1 MIKSEPKSILLF
13 MASHYDLLRDLFDIQ
28 VKNDFITKES
38 LNICLENYEKNIR
51 EQLTEYQILVEQ
63 NDDFAFN
70 QPYFVLFEFIHQ
82 QFKPLLPD
90 EIEHFGQAIRTL
102 FLKIKE
108 GINDDKNI
116 LLERIEAL
124 SNQIKKFTSAVVNN
138 TKSLLAE
145 SRELKANNKKIDY
158 QEKIHKARYLI
169 ENYISPLNTILDV
182 NHSQSIYNELL
193 NVSQFTNVK
202 RFDYADESI
211 RREFEKLYHLLR
223 QVAKDLNLQ
232 SVILTNELLP
242 LIERIKTESQYLRGF
257 HFYLTNGN
265 CYKGIE
271 PPHIF
276 VSTRDNIYNRFIYE
290 NTKEYFEQF
299 KNEEEIIIVED
310 SQQTNDWLFDK
321 SKYKETLDKNLPVD
335 DFFKWCEDSIKQE
348 NENFSFDNFFMVTSL
363 LFEEDYEI
371 SLNKNGKKIS
381 LSNEESE
388 LIMPKLTIKKQ
399 EDVSRQA

>member
-1 MIKSEPKSILLF
+1 MIKSEPKSILVF
-13 MASHYDLLRDLFDIQ
+13 IASHYDLLRDLFDIQ
-28 VKNDFITKES
+28 AKNDIITKES
-38 LNICLENYEKNIR
+38 LNNCLENYEKNIR

-63 NDDFAFN
+63 NDDFRFN
-70 QPYFVLFEFIHQ
+70 EPYFVLFEFIHQ
-82 QFKPLLPD
+82 QFKPLLPE

-138 TKSLLAE
+138 TKSLLTE

-158 QEKIHKARYLI
+158 KEKIHKARYLI

-223 QVAKDLNLQ
+223 QVGKDLNLQ

-257 HFYLTNGN
+257 HYYLTNGN

-271 PPHIF
+271 PPQIF
-276 VSTRDNIYNRFIYE
+276 VTTRDNIYNRFIYE

-299 KNEEEIIIVED
+299 KNEEEVIVVED

-321 SKYKETLDKNLPVD
+321 SKYKETLEKNLPVE

-348 NENFSFDNFFMVTSL
+348 NENFSFDNFFMVSSL

-371 SLNKNGKKIS
+371 SVNKDGKKNS
-381 LSNEESE
+381 LSNEEAE

>member
-28 VKNDFITKES
+28 VKNDIITKES

-271 PPHIF
+271 TPHIF

-335 DFFKWCEDSIKQE
+335 DFFKWCESSIKQE
-348 NENFSFDNFFMVTSL
+348 NENFSFDNYFMVTSL

-371 SLNKNGKKIS
+371 SVNKEEKNIS
-381 LSNEESE
+381 VSNDEME

-399 EDVSRQA
+399 EDVSI

>member
-1 MIKSEPKSILLF
+1 MIKSEPKSILQF
-13 MASHYDLLRDLFDIQ
+13 MASHYDLLRDLFDLQ
-28 VKNDFITKES
+28 VKNDIITKES
-38 LNICLENYEKNIR
+38 LNICLENYDKNIR
-51 EQLTEYQILVEQ
+51 EQLTEYQILIEQ

-82 QFKPLLPD
+82 QFKPLLPE

-124 SNQIKKFTSAVVNN
+124 SNQIKKFTNAVVNN
-138 TKSLLAE
+138 TKSLLTE

-232 SVILTNELLP
+232 SVTLTNELLP

-257 HFYLTNGN
+257 HHYLTNGN

-271 PPHIF
+271 PPRIF
-276 VSTRDNIYNRFIYE
+276 VLTRDNIYNKFVYE

-299 KNEEEIIIVED
+299 QHEEEVFVIED
-310 SQQTNDWLFDK
+310 AQQTNDWLFDK
-321 SKYKETLDKNLPVD
+321 SKYKETLNQNLPVE
-335 DFFKWCEDSIKQE
+335 DFFKWCENSIKEE
-348 NENFSFDNFFMVTSL
+348 NEDFSFDNFFMVTSL
-363 LFEEDYEI
+363 LFEEDYEVSVSKDGKNI
-371 SLNKNGKKIS
+371 SV
-381 LSNEESE
+381 SNENSE

-399 EDVSRQA
+399 EDVSR

>member
-1 MIKSEPKSILLF
+1 MIKSEPKSILQF

-28 VKNDFITKES
+28 VKNDIITKES
-38 LNICLENYEKNIR
+38 LNICFENYDKNIR

-70 QPYFVLFEFIHQ
+70 EPYFILFEFIHQ
-82 QFKPLLPD
+82 QFKPLLPE
-90 EIEHFGQAIRTL
+90 EIEHFGQSIRTL

-108 GINDDKNI
+108 GINEDKNI
-116 LLERIEAL
+116 LLERIEVL
-124 SNQIKKFTSAVVNN
+124 SSQIRKFTNAVVNN
-138 TKSLLAE
+138 TKSLLTE

-193 NVSQFTNVK
+193 NISQFTNVK
-202 RFDYADESI
+202 RFDYGDESI

-223 QVAKDLNLQ
+223 QVGKDLNTQ

-257 HFYLTNGN
+257 HHYLTNGN

-276 VSTRDNIYNRFIYE
+276 ASTRDNIYNRFIYE

-299 KNEEEIIIVED
+299 KNEAEIIVVEN
-310 SQQTNDWLFDK
+310 SEQANEWLFDK
-321 SKYKETLDKNLPVD
+321 SKYKETLNRNLPVE
-335 DFFKWCEDSIKQE
+335 DFFKWCENSIKQE

-363 LFEEDYEI
+363 LFEEDYEVSVNKDKKATSI
-371 SLNKNGKKIS
+371 SND
-381 LSNEESE
+381 ETE
-388 LIMPKLTIKKQ
+388 LIMSKLTIKKQ
-399 EDVSRQA
+399 EDVSR

>member
-1 MIKSEPKSILLF
+1 MIKSEPRSILLF

-28 VKNDFITKES
+28 VKNDIITREF
-38 LNICLENYEKNIR
+38 LNIILENYEKNIR

-70 QPYFVLFEFIHQ
+70 EPYLILFEFIHQ
-82 QFKPLLPD
+82 QFKPLLP
-90 EIEHFGQAIRTL
+90 ETIEKYGESIRNL
-102 FLKIKE
+102 FSGIKQ
-108 GINDDKNI
+108 GIYAEKNI
-116 LLERIEAL
+116 LLDRIEAL
-124 SNQIKKFTSAVVNN
+124 SQEIKKFTNAIVNN
-138 TKSLLAE
+138 TKSLLTE

-193 NVSQFTNVK
+193 SISQFTNVK

-223 QVAKDLNLQ
+223 QVGKDLNLQ

-257 HFYLTNGN
+257 HYYLTNGN

-276 VSTRDNIYNRFIYE
+276 H
-290 NTKEYFEQF
+290 
-299 KNEEEIIIVED
+299 
-310 SQQTNDWLFDK
+310 
-321 SKYKETLDKNLPVD
+321 
-335 DFFKWCEDSIKQE
+335 
-348 NENFSFDNFFMVTSL
+348 
-363 LFEEDYEI
+363 
-371 SLNKNGKKIS
+371 
-381 LSNEESE
+381 
-388 LIMPKLTIKKQ
+388 
-399 EDVSRQA
+399 

>member
-1 MIKSEPKSILLF
+1 MIKSEPKSILQF
-13 MASHYDLLRDLFDIQ
+13 MASHYELLRDFFDLQ
-28 VKNDFITKES
+28 VKNDIITKAS
-38 LNICLENYEKNIR
+38 LNLCLENYDKNIR
-51 EQLTEYQILVEQ
+51 EQLTEYQILIEQ

-82 QFKPLLPD
+82 QFKPLLPE

-124 SNQIKKFTSAVVNN
+124 LNQIRKFTNAVVNN
-138 TKSLLAE
+138 TKSLLTE

-193 NVSQFTNVK
+193 NVSHFSNVK

-232 SVILTNELLP
+232 SIALTNELLP

-257 HFYLTNGN
+257 HHYLTNGN

-271 PPHIF
+271 PLRIF
-276 VSTRDNIYNRFIYE
+276 LSTRDNIYNKFVYE

-299 KNEEEIIIVED
+299 QHEEEVFVIED
-310 SQQTNDWLFDK
+310 SEQTNDWLFDK
-321 SKYKETLDKNLPVD
+321 SKYKDALNQNLPVE
-335 DFFKWCEDSIKQE
+335 DFFKWCENSIKE
-348 NENFSFDNFFMVTSL
+348 ESEDFSFDNYFMVTSL
-363 LFEEDYEI
+363 LFEEDYEV
-371 SLNKNGKKIS
+371 SVSKDGKKIS
-381 LSNEESE
+381 VSNENTE

-399 EDVSRQA
+399 EHVSRQT

>member
-13 MASHYDLLRDLFDIQ
+13 IATHYDLLRDLFHIQ
-28 VKNDFITKES
+28 VKNNIITKET
-38 LNICLENYEKNIR
+38 LNVCIESYDKNIR

-70 QPYFVLFEFIHQ
+70 EPYLILFEFIHQ
-82 QFKPLLPD
+82 QFKPLLPE
-90 EIEHFGQAIRTL
+90 EIEHFGEAIRTL

-108 GINDDKNI
+108 GINEDKNI

-124 SNQIKKFTSAVVNN
+124 SSQIKKFTNAVVNN

-145 SRELKANNKKIDY
+145 SKELKANNKKIDY

-202 RFDYADESI
+202 RFDYIDESI

-223 QVAKDLNLQ
+223 QVVKDLNLQ
-232 SVILTNELLP
+232 SIILTNELLP
-242 LIERIKTESQYLRGF
+242 LIDRIKTESEYLRGF

-265 CYKGIE
+265 CYKDIQ
-271 PPHIF
+271 PPKIF
-276 VSTRDNIYNRFIYE
+276 VTTRDNIYNRFVYHPHERI
-290 NTKEYFEQF
+290 
-299 KNEEEIIIVED
+299 
-310 SQQTNDWLFDK
+310 L
-321 SKYKETLDKNLPVD
+321 
-335 DFFKWCEDSIKQE
+335 
-348 NENFSFDNFFMVTSL
+348 
-363 LFEEDYEI
+363 
-371 SLNKNGKKIS
+371 
-381 LSNEESE
+381 
-388 LIMPKLTIKKQ
+388 
-399 EDVSRQA
+399 

>member
-1 MIKSEPKSILLF
+1 MIKSEPKSILQF
-13 MASHYDLLRDLFDIQ
+13 IASHYDLLRDLFDIQ
-28 VKNDFITKES
+28 VKNNIITTEA
-38 LNICLENYEKNIR
+38 LNICLETYDRNIR
-51 EQLTEYQILVEQ
+51 EQLTEYQILVVQ
-63 NDDFAFN
+63 NDDFTFN
-70 QPYFVLFEFIHQ
+70 EPYFILFEFIHQ
-82 QFKPLLPD
+82 QFKPLLPE
-90 EIEHFGQAIRTL
+90 EIEHFGEAIRTL

-124 SNQIKKFTSAVVNN
+124 SNQIKKFTNAVVNN
-138 TKSLLAE
+138 TKSLLTE
-145 SRELKANNKKIDY
+145 SKELKANNKKIDY
-158 QEKIHKARYLI
+158 QEKIQKARYLI

-193 NVSQFTNVK
+193 NVSQFTNVR

-257 HFYLTNGN
+257 HYYLTNGN
-265 CYKGIE
+265 CYKEIE
-271 PPHIF
+271 PPRIF
-276 VSTRDNIYNRFIYE
+276 VSIRDNIYNKFVYE

-299 KNEEEIIIVED
+299 KHEDEVIVVED
-310 SQQTNDWLFDK
+310 SQQPNDWLFDK
-321 SKYKETLDKNLPVD
+321 PKFKEALNKNLPVD
-335 DFFKWCEDSIKQE
+335 DFFKWCERSIKQE
-348 NENFSFDNFFMVTSL
+348 NDNFSFDNFFMVTSL
-363 LFEEDYEI
+363 IFEEDYEI
-371 SLNKNGKKIS
+371 SASKDGKRVS
-381 LSNEESE
+381 VSNEHLE

-399 EDVSRQA
+399 EDVSR

>member
-1 MIKSEPKSILLF
+1 

-28 VKNDFITKES
+28 VKNNIIAKEA
-38 LNICLENYEKNIR
+38 LNVCIESYDKNIR

-70 QPYFVLFEFIHQ
+70 EPYLILFEFIHQ
-82 QFKPLLPD
+82 KFKPLLPE
-90 EIEHFGQAIRTL
+90 EIEHFGEAIRTL

-108 GINDDKNI
+108 GINEDKNI

-124 SNQIKKFTSAVVNN
+124 SSQIKKFTNAVVNN
-138 TKSLLAE
+138 TKSLLSE
-145 SRELKANNKKIDY
+145 SKDLKANNKKIDY

-202 RFDYADESI
+202 RFDYIDESI

-223 QVAKDLNLQ
+223 QVVKDLNLQ
-232 SVILTNELLP
+232 SIILTNELLP
-242 LIERIKTESQYLRGF
+242 LIDRIKTESEYLRGF

-265 CYKGIE
+265 CYKEIQ
-271 PPHIF
+271 PPKIF
-276 VSTRDNIYNRFIYE
+276 VPTRDNIYNRFVYE

-299 KNEEEIIIVED
+299 KHEDEIVVVED
-310 SQQTNDWLFDK
+310 SQQTSDWIFDK
-321 SKYKETLDKNLPVD
+321 SKYKESLNKNLPVE
-335 DFFKWCEDSIKQE
+335 DFFKWCESSIKQE
-348 NENFSFDNFFMVTSL
+348 SESFSFDNFFMVTSL
-363 LFEEDYEI
+363 LFEDDYEI
-371 SLNKNGKKIS
+371 SVNKVGKKIS
-381 LSNEESE
+381 VSNENSE
-388 LIMPKLTIKKQ
+388 LVMPRLTIKRQ
-399 EDVSRQA
+399 EDVSR

>member
-1 MIKSEPKSILLF
+1 MIKSEPKSILQF

-28 VKNDFITKES
+28 VKNDIITKEA
-38 LNICLENYEKNIR
+38 LNICIENYDKNIQA
-51 EQLTEYQILVEQ
+51 QLTEYQILVEQ

-70 QPYFVLFEFIHQ
+70 EPYLILFEFIHQ
-82 QFKPLLPD
+82 QFKPLLPE
-90 EIEHFGQAIRTL
+90 EIEHFGQSIGTL

-124 SNQIKKFTSAVVNN
+124 STQIKKFTNAVVNN
-138 TKSLLAE
+138 TKSLLTE
-145 SRELKANNKKIDY
+145 SKELKANNKKIDY

-193 NVSQFTNVK
+193 NVSQFSNVK
-202 RFDYADESI
+202 RFDYGVESI

-223 QVAKDLNLQ
+223 QVGKDLNTQ

-257 HFYLTNGN
+257 HHYLNNGN

-271 PPHIF
+271 PPRIF
-276 VSTRDNIYNRFIYE
+276 VSTRDNIYNRFVYE
-290 NTKEYFEQF
+290 NTKEYFDQF
-299 KNEEEIIIVED
+299 ENEAELIVVED
-310 SQQTNDWLFDK
+310 DQQTNDWLFDK
-321 SKYKETLDKNLPVD
+321 SKYKKTLNNNLPVE
-335 DFFKWCEDSIKQE
+335 DFFRWCESSIKQE
-348 NENFSFDNFFMVTSL
+348 SENFSFDNYFMVTSL
-363 LFEEDYEI
+363 LFEDDYEVTVNKEGKNI
-371 SLNKNGKKIS
+371 SVFNDK
-381 LSNEESE
+381 SE
-388 LIMPKLTIKKQ
+388 LIMPKLTIKKK
-399 EDVSRQA
+399 EDVSR

>member
-1 MIKSEPKSILLF
+1 

-28 VKNDFITKES
+28 VKNDIITKES

-335 DFFKWCEDSIKQE
+335 DFFKWCESSIKQE
-348 NENFSFDNFFMVTSL
+348 NENFSFDNYFMVTSL

-371 SLNKNGKKIS
+371 SVNKEEKNIS
-381 LSNEESE
+381 VSNDEME

-399 EDVSRQA
+399 EDVYR

>member
-1 MIKSEPKSILLF
+1 MIKSEPKSILFF

-28 VKNDFITKES
+28 AKNDIITKES

-51 EQLTEYQILVEQ
+51 EQLTEHQILVEQ
-63 NDDFAFN
+63 NDDFRFN
-70 QPYFVLFEFIHQ
+70 EPYFVLFEFIHQ
-82 QFKPLLPD
+82 QFKPLLPE

-124 SNQIKKFTSAVVNN
+124 SNQIKKFTSAVANN
-138 TKSLLAE
+138 TKSLLTE

-158 QEKIHKARYLI
+158 KEKIHKARYLI

-223 QVAKDLNLQ
+223 QVGKDLNLQ

-257 HFYLTNGN
+257 HYYLTNGN

-271 PPHIF
+271 PPQIF
-276 VSTRDNIYNRFIYE
+276 VTTRDNIYNRFIYE

-299 KNEEEIIIVED
+299 KNEEEVIVVED

-321 SKYKETLDKNLPVD
+321 SKYKETLEKNLPVE

-348 NENFSFDNFFMVTSL
+348 NENFSFDNFFMVSSL

-371 SLNKNGKKIS
+371 SVNKDGKKIS

>member
-1 MIKSEPKSILLF
+1 MIKSEPKSILQF

-28 VKNDFITKES
+28 VKNDIITKES
-38 LNICLENYEKNIR
+38 LSICLENYNKNIR
-51 EQLTEYQILVEQ
+51 EQLTENQILIEQ
-63 NDDFAFN
+63 NDDFSFN
-70 QPYFVLFEFIHQ
+70 EPYFVLFEFIHQ
-82 QFKPLLPD
+82 QFKPLLPE

-124 SNQIKKFTSAVVNN
+124 SNQIKKFTNAVVNN
-138 TKSLLAE
+138 TKSLLTE

-169 ENYISPLNTILDV
+169 ENYISPLNTILDI

-193 NVSQFTNVK
+193 NVSQFTNIK

-211 RREFEKLYHLLR
+211 RRELEKLYHLLR

-276 VSTRDNIYNRFIYE
+276 VSTRDNIYNKFVYE

-299 KNEEEIIIVED
+299 QNEEEVFVIED
-310 SQQTNDWLFDK
+310 SQQANDWLFDK
-321 SKYKETLDKNLPVD
+321 SKYKEILNQNLPVD
-335 DFFKWCEDSIKQE
+335 DFFKWCESSIKEE
-348 NENFSFDNFFMVTSL
+348 NEDFSFDNFFMVTGL
-363 LFEEDYEI
+363 LFEEDYDVSVSKDRKNI
-371 SLNKNGKKIS
+371 SV
-381 LSNEESE
+381 SNENSE

-399 EDVSRQA
+399 ENVSR

>member
-1 MIKSEPKSILLF
+1 MIKSEPKSILQF
-13 MASHYDLLRDLFDIQ
+13 MASHYDLLRDLFDLQ
-28 VKNDFITKES
+28 VKNDIITKEALS
-38 LNICLENYEKNIR
+38 ICIENYDKNIQA
-51 EQLTEYQILVEQ
+51 QLTEYQILVEQ

-70 QPYFVLFEFIHQ
+70 EPYLILFEFIHQ
-82 QFKPLLPD
+82 QFKPLLPE
-90 EIEHFGQAIRTL
+90 EIEHFGQSIRTL

-124 SNQIKKFTSAVVNN
+124 SNQIKKFTNAVINN
-138 TKSLLAE
+138 TKSLLTE
-145 SRELKANNKKIDY
+145 SKELKANNKKIDY

-193 NVSQFTNVK
+193 NVSQFSNVK
-202 RFDYADESI
+202 RFDYGDESI

-223 QVAKDLNLQ
+223 QVGKDLNTQ

-257 HFYLTNGN
+257 HHYLNNGN

-271 PPHIF
+271 PPRIF
-276 VSTRDNIYNRFIYE
+276 VSTRDNIYNRFVYE

-299 KNEEEIIIVED
+299 KNEAELIVVED
-310 SQQTNDWLFDK
+310 AQQTIDWLFDK
-321 SKYKETLDKNLPVD
+321 SKYKETLNKNLPVE
-335 DFFKWCEDSIKQE
+335 DFFKWCESSIKQE
-348 NENFSFDNFFMVTSL
+348 SENFSFDNFFMVTSL
-363 LFEEDYEI
+363 LFEDDYEVTV
-371 SLNKNGKKIS
+371 NKQGNKITV
-381 LSNEESE
+381 SNDESE

-399 EDVSRQA
+399 EDVSR

>member
-1 MIKSEPKSILLF
+1 MIKSEPKSILQF
-13 MASHYDLLRDLFDIQ
+13 MVSHYDLLRDLFDIQ
-28 VKNDFITKES
+28 VKNDIITKET
-38 LNICLENYEKNIR
+38 LNIYLENYDKNIQT
-51 EQLTEYQILVEQ
+51 QLTEYQILVEQ

-70 QPYFVLFEFIHQ
+70 EPYLILFEFIHQ
-82 QFKPLLPD
+82 QFKPLLPE
-90 EIEHFGQAIRTL
+90 EIEHFGLSIRTL

-138 TKSLLAE
+138 TKSLLTE
-145 SRELKANNKKIDY
+145 SKELKANNKKIDY

-193 NVSQFTNVK
+193 NVSQFSNVK
-202 RFDYADESI
+202 RFDYRDESI

-223 QVAKDLNLQ
+223 QVVKDLNTQ

-257 HFYLTNGN
+257 HHYLNNGN

-271 PPHIF
+271 PPRIF
-276 VSTRDNIYNRFIYE
+276 VSTRDNIYNRFVYE

-299 KNEEEIIIVED
+299 KNEAELIIVED
-310 SQQTNDWLFDK
+310 AQQTNDWLFDK
-321 SKYKETLDKNLPVD
+321 SKYKETLNKNLPVE
-335 DFFKWCEDSIKQE
+335 DFFKWCESSIKQE
-348 NENFSFDNFFMVTSL
+348 SENFSFDNFFMVTSL
-363 LFEEDYEI
+363 LFEDDYEVTV
-371 SLNKNGKKIS
+371 NKQGNKITV
-381 LSNEESE
+381 SNDESE

-399 EDVSRQA
+399 EDVSR

>member
-1 MIKSEPKSILLF
+1 MIKSEPKSILQF
-13 MASHYDLLRDLFDIQ
+13 MASHYDLLRDLFDLQ
-28 VKNDFITKES
+28 VKNDIITKEALS
-38 LNICLENYEKNIR
+38 ICIENYDKNIQA
-51 EQLTEYQILVEQ
+51 QLTEYQILVEQ

-70 QPYFVLFEFIHQ
+70 EPYLILFEFIHQ
-82 QFKPLLPD
+82 QFKPLLPE
-90 EIEHFGQAIRTL
+90 EIEHFGQSIRTL
-102 FLKIKE
+102 FLTIKE

-124 SNQIKKFTSAVVNN
+124 SNQIKKFTNAVINN
-138 TKSLLAE
+138 TKSLLTE
-145 SRELKANNKKIDY
+145 SKELKANNKKIDY

-193 NVSQFTNVK
+193 NVSQFSNVK
-202 RFDYADESI
+202 RFDYGDESI

-223 QVAKDLNLQ
+223 QVGKDLNTQ

-257 HFYLTNGN
+257 HHYLNNGN

-271 PPHIF
+271 PPRIF
-276 VSTRDNIYNRFIYE
+276 VSTRDNIYNRFVYE

-299 KNEEEIIIVED
+299 KNEAELIVVED
-310 SQQTNDWLFDK
+310 AQQTIDWLFDK
-321 SKYKETLDKNLPVD
+321 SKYKETLNKNLPVE
-335 DFFKWCEDSIKQE
+335 DFFKWCESSIKQE
-348 NENFSFDNFFMVTSL
+348 SENFSFDNFFMVTSL
-363 LFEEDYEI
+363 LFEDDYEVTV
-371 SLNKNGKKIS
+371 NKQGNKITV
-381 LSNEESE
+381 SNDESE

-399 EDVSRQA
+399 EDVSR

>member
-1 MIKSEPKSILLF
+1 MIKSEPKSILQF

-28 VKNDFITKES
+28 VKNNIIAKEA
-38 LNICLENYEKNIR
+38 LNVCIESYDKNIR

-70 QPYFVLFEFIHQ
+70 EPYLILFEFIHQ
-82 QFKPLLPD
+82 QFKPLLPE
-90 EIEHFGQAIRTL
+90 EIEHFGEAIRTL

-108 GINDDKNI
+108 GINEDKNI

-124 SNQIKKFTSAVVNN
+124 ASQIKKFTNAVVNN
-138 TKSLLAE
+138 TKSLLSE
-145 SRELKANNKKIDY
+145 SKELKANNKKIDY

-202 RFDYADESI
+202 RFDYIDESI

-223 QVAKDLNLQ
+223 QVVKDLNLQ
-232 SVILTNELLP
+232 SIILTNELLP
-242 LIERIKTESQYLRGF
+242 LIDRIKTESEYLRGF

-265 CYKGIE
+265 CYKEIQ
-271 PPHIF
+271 PPKIF
-276 VSTRDNIYNRFIYE
+276 VPTRDNIYNRFVYE

-299 KNEEEIIIVED
+299 KHEDEIVVVED
-310 SQQTNDWLFDK
+310 SQQTSDWIFDK
-321 SKYKETLDKNLPVD
+321 SKYKESLNKNLPVE
-335 DFFKWCEDSIKQE
+335 DFFKWCESSIKQE
-348 NENFSFDNFFMVTSL
+348 SENFSFDNFFMVTSL
-363 LFEEDYEI
+363 LFEDDYEI
-371 SLNKNGKKIS
+371 SVNKVGKKIS
-381 LSNEESE
+381 VSNENSE
-388 LIMPKLTIKKQ
+388 LVMPKLTIKRQ
-399 EDVSRQA
+399 DDVSR

>member
-28 VKNDFITKES
+28 VKNDIITKES

-335 DFFKWCEDSIKQE
+335 DFFKWCESSIKQE
-348 NENFSFDNFFMVTSL
+348 NENFSFDNYFMVTSL

-371 SLNKNGKKIS
+371 SVNKEEKNIS
-381 LSNEESE
+381 VSNDEME

-399 EDVSRQA
+399 EDVSI